1 MSQGIFACLLM
12 CLPGAPDDRLVAHW
26 DVEESMGEAFG
37 DRHPVIKK
45 LKRKLP
51 RAKDA
56 KPIRPR

>member
-1 MSQGIFACLLM
+1 M